1 MRNQGVSHAPCFP
14 PSEIKRRLGEQAAA
28 LIEYVARRAQERDLS
43 LYLAGGMVRD
53 LLLGQHNLDID
64 FVVEGD
70 AIGFAKSLA
79 VDAGGSVRMYQPF
92 GTATWTLDTSAA
104 DKLKLAA
111 GETQLAHVDFASA
124 RSETY
129 AHPAA
134 LPAVSASDIQRDMQ
148 RRDFSI
154 NALAIQLSPA
164 QRSGTLL
171 DASGGVDDLDPGL
184 IRALHPKSFVDDPT
198 RILRATRYAS
208 RLEFAIEAKTEQ
220 WMRAALPWL
229 DRVSGQRLQ
238 NEIDLILRE
247 GRAGEVMLWLQELG
261 ALTQIHPAFR
271 VSTQLPELIE
281 RCNELT
287 APWQSTGVD
296 RQALRWITLF
306 AENSADEAQ
315 RLCERLALTNSR
327 TQAIAASARLSE
339 YVSRLADPTL
349 RPSQITKILDDYPEA
364 ALQAVWLLAKDKP
377 DVRERIAMYTCEWRQ
392 RRPMTTGNDLKAM
405 GIAPGPRY
413 RRILDRLRFAWIDG
427 DVRTVEEE
435 QQLLQKLLATDD

>member
-1 MRNQGVSHAPCFP
+1 MPNQGVNRAPCFP
-14 PSEIKRRLGEQAAA
+14 LSEIKRILGEQAAS
-28 LIEYVARRAQERDLS
+28 LINCIAQRAQERDLP
-43 LYLAGGMVRD
+43 LYLAGGVVRD
-53 LLLGQHNLDID
+53 LLLGQPNLDVD

-70 AIGFAKSLA
+70 AIAFARSLA
-79 VDAGGSVRMYQPF
+79 IDCGGSLQEYKPF
-92 GTATWTLDTSAA
+92 GTATWTLDAPAA
-104 DKLKLAA
+104 VKLKRA
-111 GETQLAHVDFASA
+111 GREMPAHVDFVTA

-134 LPAVSASDIQRDMQ
+134 LPNVSASDIQRDML

-171 DASGGVDDLDPGL
+171 DASDGVDDLKPGL

-198 RILRATRYAS
+198 RILRAARYAS
-208 RLEFAIEAKTEQ
+208 RLDFNIEAKTDQ

-261 ALTQIHPAFR
+261 ALAQIHPAFR

-306 AENSADEAQ
+306 AEINAGEAQ
-315 RLCERLALTNSR
+315 GICDRLALTNKHTHS
-327 TQAIAASARLSE
+327 IVASARLAE
-339 YVSRLADPTL
+339 HIFRLEDLSL
-349 RPSQITKILDDYPEA
+349 RPSRIARILDEFPQPS
-364 ALQAVWLLAKDKP
+364 LQAAWLLAKDKP
-377 DVRERIAMYTCEWRQ
+377 DAQERIAMYTCEWRQ
-392 RRPMTTGNDLKAM
+392 RRPTTTGDDLKAM
-405 GIAPGPRY
+405 GVAPGPRY
-413 RRILDRLRFAWIDG
+413 RRILDRLRVAWIDG
-427 DVRTVEEE
+427 DVRTVAEER
-435 QQLLQKLLATDD
+435 QLLQKLLDAIG